1 MLWEQKRLTSNRLSK
16 NHKGATLI
24 EVIAVIAVLSVVAAA
39 VAGFMISGAKMSAK
53 VSGVAAGSMK
63 EQTTVEFINEMLWR
77 YDSSSLEW
85 REELKDENSQDDKEY
100 LGLVIK
106 LDKSGTVYA
115 LVTTEN
121 NTVVYRTWTKENGNW
136 VPSDRSVEL
145 CPGKIVFEDT
155 ASDTVTY
162 YINNEKH
169 VVHLRV
175 APQS

>member
-1 MLWEQKRLTSNRLSK
+1 MLWKQKRLTSNRLSK

-77 YDSSSLEW
+77 YDSSSLVW
-85 REELKDENSQDDKEY
+85 WEELKDENSQY

-106 LDKSGTVYA
+106 LNGSNTKCT
-115 LVTTEN
+115 LLTTEN
-121 NTVVYRTWTKENGNW
+121 DTVVYKTCTLEGGKLVISGK
-136 VPSDRSVEL
+136 SVEL
-145 CPGKIVFEDT
+145 CPGKIVFENT